1 MLKLLPFM
9 LSKVLERLSINPCR
23 SLLALHLVGR
33 AEEIQSIK
41 HLIDQRVPFAS
52 SHLVSQ
58 ECRQHASRP
67 NHVMSPLGNAR
78 YLSGRGSRERHCD
91 RDVIPFVR
99 RSVFLCFGHFTST
112 FLFPFAPPR
121 LAARLPRYYENSA
134 SCRVASTDFPDIAM
148 FVLFRVR
155 YSAESLGHWS
165 RSVPHCEFN
174 GVVVHAFTRQVSLL
188 ISFELLTIPSST
200 TASPF
205 RHDRFGT
212 LRHRHDLPV
221 SLFGTTRKSVKTT
234 SHRQGFA
241 VC

>member
-1 MLKLLPFM
+1 MNRPICVE
-9 LSKVLERLSINPCR
+9 SVLEY
-23 SLLALHLVGR
+23 GR
-33 AEEIQSIK
+33 RAFRGSACGE
-41 HLIDQRVPFAS
+41 
-52 SHLVSQ
+52 
-58 ECRQHASRP
+58 

-99 RSVFLCFGHFTST
+99 RSVFLCFGHFAST

-221 SLFGTTRKSVKTT
+221 SLFGTTRKSTKTT
-234 SHRQGFA
+234 SHGQGFA